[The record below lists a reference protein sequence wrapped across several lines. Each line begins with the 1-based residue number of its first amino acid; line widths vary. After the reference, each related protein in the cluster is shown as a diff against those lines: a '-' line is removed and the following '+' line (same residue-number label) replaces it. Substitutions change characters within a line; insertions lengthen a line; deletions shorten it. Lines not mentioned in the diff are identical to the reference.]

1 MNNVLQW
8 ILISVLS
15 SVIILI
21 LVYNAAPT
29 LFKFDFISFV
39 SQTPANLGDIFQP
52 KDLTAASQYEG
63 FELSYD
69 GMVLEKD
76 AGYDNID
83 QVLKA
88 NISIPDCSICPSGSC
103 QPVDFNN
110 DGTNDTYKCPDCGIC
125 NGISQ
130 PNRFKNCLGCNIT
143 TETCIRCTDTDKEY
157 ALCNKIKETC
167 ILSQYRENNQNG
179 CYIGEIPHN
188 DGTSFNINTLLNVL
202 SSCKSE
208 SLVVNMGNDFMKEL
222 CYFNSSSI
230 SYYDFERPND
240 FYLSYSVHSEG
251 SSEAQSDSLNLA
263 PFYKEGEE
271 TLPKYR
277 IYVAINGTPDKDYSV
292 FVGKFPIYCFV
303 PPIQWSKCGYQ
314 AKGDGSDSV
323 GTIHTDATG
332 FGYTEIIE
340 LPDQAHAWDMVLSN
354 PALFED
360 YDWKKEPEKYPIKG
374 VSVSTSGGSSP
385 QFITATFYANKPE
398 SNGLWTNELRYPN
411 CNFNTDIEPYLK
423 DRPWWASNPDNLNS
437 SWYITNGNPNSSIKV
452 FYDSSMPSGGNSLN
466 RGNIKLQ
473 LGKLDVDF
481 QRNCK
486 FDIYVCSQ
494 DAFAEYEGESI
505 LNLNDFLND
514 FSPINVY
521 KTSSFG
527 NNQII
532 LYNYFDFNLDKEY
545 TVEELKSAIKT
556 GFRNWEQ
563 NLFPYLSSSTNFDWL
578 KNNDGIYQGRWN
590 ELSGLI
596 KYYDD
601 CWNDNIYSLVNN
613 NDERFLIGN
622 CKDNVCTGKI
632 KIRIAFK
639 YRSPYNLYP
648 EKYPLYPTVTFCSVD
663 SEVIE
668 PLYTGMIGSC
678 EEAYPTDSTP
688 PSDLCQYSWGSGSC
702 SGNSCVCNSGTKTT
716 IFDSYV
722 WNNNRPPA
730 FSWPWEHNYNGYGYL
745 YACIDSVSGNV
756 ERPVGSCTM
765 QMNEESTT
773 KHGCNQPTP
782 WGDAYC
788 VEAGPSSVCSASVGA
803 NLKYAFTNYLW
814 DDYTSSYGYGHTQ
827 IATKSSSSIKKI
839 VGSCEEVYPADSSPP
854 PNVCKYAWGKASCSG
869 NTCTCSEG
877 TKTVIVKGY
886 AWNQATSSKGYGYL
900 YGCVA

>member
-63 FELSYD
+63 YELSYD

-88 NISIPDCSICPSGSC
+88 NISIPDCSICPSSYC
-103 QPVDFNN
+103 QSVNLGGLN
-110 DGTNDTYKCPDCGIC
+110 TYKCSECGIC

-143 TETCIRCTDTDKEY
+143 TETCILCTDTDKEY

-188 DGTSFNINTLLNVL
+188 DGTSFDINTLIKVL

-208 SLVVNMGNDFMKEL
+208 SIKVNMGNNFMKEL

-263 PFYKEGEE
+263 PFYKEGEDS
-271 TLPKYR
+271 LPKYR

-340 LPDQAHAWDMVLSN
+340 LPDQAHAWDMILGN
-354 PALFED
+354 PELFED

-466 RGNIKLQ
+466 RGNIKIQ
-473 LGKLDVDF
+473 LGRLDVDF

-505 LNLNDFLND
+505 LNLNDFLKD

-521 KTSSFG
+521 KTYSFG
-527 NNQII
+527 NEEII
-532 LYNYFDFNLDKEY
+532 LYNYFEFNLDKEY
-545 TVEELKSAIKT
+545 TAEEIKSAIKT

-563 NLFPYLSSSTNFDWL
+563 NLFPYLSSSTSFDWL
-578 KNNDGIYQGRWN
+578 KNNDGIYQGSWRDTTRSLVYEN
-590 ELSGLI
+590 
-596 KYYDD
+596 D
-601 CWNDNIYSLVNN
+601 CWDNSLNLIM
-613 NDERFLIGN
+613 ERLNGRFIIGN
-622 CKDNVCTGKI
+622 CQNNICKEKI

-639 YRSPYNLYP
+639 YIKPDSSNP
-648 EKYPLYPTVTFCSVD
+648 ERDFLYPTVTFCDASNV
-663 SEVIE
+663 
-668 PLYTGMIGSC
+668 P
-678 EEAYPTDSTP
+678 ATP
-688 PSDLCQYSWGSGSC
+688 PSPCPTYTSDSDCVFAGCRWCPSYGGRSNGCGDTIEGTGCDGTECFTTAQCTDPSSPLPTCPWVDLWWA
-702 SGNSCVCNSGTKTT
+702 CVC
-716 IFDSYV
+716 Y
-722 WNNNRPPA
+722 A
-730 FSWPWEHNYNGYGYL
+730 YGVPYP
-745 YACIDSVSGNV
+745 CCCS
-756 ERPVGSCTM
+756 
-765 QMNEESTT
+765 ST
-773 KHGCNQPTP
+773 
-782 WGDAYC
+782 
-788 VEAGPSSVCSASVGA
+788 
-803 NLKYAFTNYLW
+803 
-814 DDYTSSYGYGHTQ
+814 
-827 IATKSSSSIKKI
+827 
-839 VGSCEEVYPADSSPP
+839 
-854 PNVCKYAWGKASCSG
+854 
-869 NTCTCSEG
+869 NTCTVPASVC
-877 TKTVIVKGY
+877 Y
-886 AWNQATSSKGYGYL
+886 
-900 YGCVA
+900 